1 MMPSS
6 EYLKRYSKGT
16 SVVVRHWREVATGAA
31 RAMMATQLGP
41 ALPGETA
48 AAVTTNMMS
57 YVAARVYSPT
67 SATAAAAA
75 AANGSTSAGGA
86 AFAVPAEALALG
98 GGQPVDQLLLALAY
112 DAHAGAAGAAG
123 VAGAANNGSAVNGS
137 AVNGSGAGDDIA
149 SAPRAAGTTSLVL
162 RGTGGGELNVS
173 SLTAWGLLRTRTR
186 PTLNLLLLRR
196 AYVCEH

>member
-1 MMPSS
+1 
-6 EYLKRYSKGT
+6 
-16 SVVVRHWREVATGAA
+16 
-31 RAMMATQLGP
+31 MMATQLGP
-41 ALPGETA
+41 ALPGETP

-67 SATAAAAA
+67 AAAAAA
-75 AANGSTSAGGA
+75 AANGTTSAGGA

-112 DAHAGAAGAAG
+112 DAHAGAAGAAD
-123 VAGAANNGSAVNGS
+123 NGSAVNGS

-162 RGTGGGELNVS
+162 RGPGGGELNVR
-173 SLTAWGLLRTRTR
+173 SLTAWGLLRTST
-186 PTLNLLLLRR
+186 
-196 AYVCEH
+196 

>member
-1 MMPSS
+1 M
-6 EYLKRYSKGT
+6 L
-16 SVVVRHWREVATGAA
+16 VRHCREVATGAA
-31 RAMMATQLGP
+31 RTMMATQLGP
-41 ALPGETA
+41 ALPGETP

-67 SATAAAAA
+67 AAAAAAAA
-75 AANGSTSAGGA
+75 AANGTTSAGGA

-112 DAHAGAAGAAG
+112 DAHAGAAGAAD
-123 VAGAANNGSAVNGS
+123 NGSAVNGS

-162 RGTGGGELNVS
+162 RGPGGGELNVR
-173 SLTAWGLLRTRTR
+173 SLTAWGLLRTST
-186 PTLNLLLLRR
+186 
-196 AYVCEH
+196 